1 MILNN
6 VQIRAI
12 NKDVIVTDMDFGDQ
26 KTAAGIIIQSDDGKE
41 RGIKP
46 RWAKV
51 YKVGPN
57 QTEYKIGQWVL
68 VQHGRWTRKVKINDG
83 QNDLEIQK
91 VEVESIIAVSNEQIT
106 DVLLGK
112 EYDNSPATIRPE
124 EFSR

>member
-12 NKDVIVTDMDFGDQ
+12 NEDVIVTDMDFGDQ
-26 KTAAGIIIQSDDGKE
+26 TTAAGIIIQSDDGKE

-57 QTEYKIGQWVL
+57 QKEYKIGQWVL

-83 QNDLEIQK
+83 ENDLEIQK
-91 VEVESIIAVSNEQIT
+91 VEVKSIIAVSDEQVV
-106 DVLLGK
+106 DVVLGK
-112 EYDNSPATIRPE
+112 EYDNSPAKIRPE
-124 EFSR
+124 EFAR